1 MTQNIVLTAI
11 VPARNGCNLK
21 CAGCII
27 DQRKEAETHTLRDE
41 DYIRFFEETFSLPEV
56 TAFGIQGH
64 EALLPES
71 FDLSERLL
79 GMSIERGLLSS
90 VITNGVFLKEYAER
104 LMKVT
109 HNIYVSLDSHDEML
123 HDLSRGKSGAWRS
136 TVSGIQHVQRIF
148 GESEAALREFSASL
162 SVASILYP
170 KGKRRLEGIPKLLNS
185 LGVRTWLIS
194 PYISVSKG
202 RYATDYATLC
212 QELVDLDAAAK
223 EYGVELILGDEL
235 KTLKNVADL
244 YEALSVNTLEGGE
257 LITRLSPDGSYSI
270 GKEILSLVKERM
282 WDRSMSP
289 TEFVR
294 ASHTEYKS
302 KG

>member
-27 DQRKEAETHTLRDE
+27 DQRKEVEAHTLSDE
-41 DYIRFFEETFSLPEV
+41 DYVRFFEETFSLPEV

-71 FDLSERLL
+71 FGLSERLL
-79 GMSIERGLLSS
+79 RLSVERGLLSS

-104 LMKVT
+104 LMEVT

-136 TVSGIQHVQRIF
+136 TVSGIRHVQRIF
-148 GESEAALREFSASL
+148 GESEIALREFATSL
-162 SVASILYP
+162 AVASILYP
-170 KGKRRLEGIPKLLNS
+170 KGKKRLEGIPKLLSS
-185 LGVRTWLIS
+185 LGVRQWLVS

-202 RYATDYATLC
+202 RYASDYATLH
-212 QELVDLDAAAK
+212 QELLDLNTVAK
-223 EYGVELILGDEL
+223 GHGIELVLGDEL
-235 KTLKNVADL
+235 KTLENVADL
-244 YEALSVNTLEGGE
+244 YEVLSVNTLEGDE

-270 GKEILSLVKERM
+270 GKEILSSVKKRV
-282 WDRSMSP
+282 WDRRVSP

-294 ASHTEYKS
+294 LSHAGYAS

>member
-27 DQRKEAETHTLRDE
+27 DQRKEAEAHTLSDE
-41 DYIRFFEETFSLPEV
+41 DYVRFFEETFSLPEV
-56 TAFGIQGH
+56 IAFGIQGH

-79 GMSIERGLLSS
+79 RMSVERGLLSS
-90 VITNGVFLKEYAER
+90 VITNGVFLEEYAER

-109 HNIYVSLDSHDEML
+109 HNVYVSLDSHDEML
-123 HDLSRGKSGAWRS
+123 HDLSRGKSGAWRN

-148 GESEAALREFSASL
+148 GGSEEALREFGASL

-170 KGKRRLEGIPKLLNS
+170 KGKKRLEGIPKLLSS
-185 LGVRTWLIS
+185 LRVRQWLIS

-202 RYATDYATLC
+202 RYATDHATLY
-212 QELVDLDAAAK
+212 QELLDLDAVAK

-235 KTLKNVADL
+235 ETLKNVADI
-244 YEALSVNTLEGGE
+244 YEMLSVNSLEGDE

-270 GKEILSLVKERM
+270 GKEILSSVKKRV
-282 WDRSMSP
+282 WDGSMSP

-294 ASHTEYKS
+294 TGHRGYAS